1 MEKNLNKTVRQRQIG
16 VERAT
21 LDWEIRDTLSEV
33 AFALRLKYREKG
45 VRFLGRAS
53 RKCSKATRVNDR
65 KTSGRQEQRSGP
77 DAPGKDLKPAVKS

>member
-1 MEKNLNKTVRQRQIG
+1 M
-16 VERAT
+16 
-21 LDWEIRDTLSEV
+21 DWEIRDTLSEV

-65 KTSGRQEQRSGP
+65 KTSGR
-77 DAPGKDLKPAVKS
+77 